1 MYTQALTVTRQQR
14 EQLNGHAGK
23 VIWFTGLSGSGKST
37 LANALEVVLH
47 AQGRR
52 TYLLDGDNIRQGLSK
67 DLDFTDASRVENIRR
82 VAEVARLMVDAGLI
96 VMTAFISPFRAERRM
111 ARSLFAQGEFVEVFV
126 DTPLEECAR
135 RDVKGLYAKVRRGEL
150 KNFTGI
156 DSPYERPEQPEVH
169 LHAGETSTE
178 QCLGLLLKHL

>member
-67 DLDFTDASRVENIRR
+67 DLDFTDASRIENIRR